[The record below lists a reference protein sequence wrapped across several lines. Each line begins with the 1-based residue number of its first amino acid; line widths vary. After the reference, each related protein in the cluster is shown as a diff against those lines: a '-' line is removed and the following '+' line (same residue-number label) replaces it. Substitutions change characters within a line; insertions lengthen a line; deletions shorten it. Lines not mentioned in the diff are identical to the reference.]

1 MLGEEITMVECSTNQ
16 DDEPHEYSESY
27 TWTFYRMAT
36 MSETIVVR
44 WYGSSN
50 GYYSETTSFYM
61 SKAPRDCKEEIEEW

>member
-1 MLGEEITMVECSTNQ
+1 MLGEVITMVECSTNQ
-16 DDEPHEYSESY
+16 SDEPHHYSESF

-36 MSETIVVR
+36 KSETIVVR

-61 SKAPRDCKEEIEEW
+61 SKKPDKVEEQ